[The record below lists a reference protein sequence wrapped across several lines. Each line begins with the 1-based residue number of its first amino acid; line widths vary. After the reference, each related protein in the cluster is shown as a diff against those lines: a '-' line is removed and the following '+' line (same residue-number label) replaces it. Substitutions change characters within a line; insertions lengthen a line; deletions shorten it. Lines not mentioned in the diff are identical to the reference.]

1 MGGGLAVSVPVL
13 RLPPA
18 IAATEELCC
27 TSDGH
32 FSIAQDGC
40 SSSRANQADFFFS
53 SQQCV
58 CVCNQ
63 AMELLCWDCF
73 SGVGER

>member
-18 IAATEELCC
+18 IAATEELYC

-32 FSIAQDGC
+32 FSIAQ
-40 SSSRANQADFFFS
+40 AWVLK
-53 SQQCV
+53 QQ
-58 CVCNQ
+58 
-63 AMELLCWDCF
+63 
-73 SGVGER
+73 SKPG

>member
-13 RLPPA
+13 LLPPA

-40 SSSRANQADFFFS
+40 SSSRANQADFFFLPS
-53 SQQCV
+53 SVCV
-58 CVCNQ
+58 CV
-63 AMELLCWDCF
+63 
-73 SGVGER
+73 